1 MFYCI
6 FSIKVY
12 CIHFIR
18 HTECFL
24 FQMKE
29 IKISNTNSYILL
41 MDSLVLLT
49 AMNDA

>member
-29 IKISNTNSYILL
+29 KKNFKYEFIY
-41 MDSLVLLT
+41 T
-49 AMNDA
+49 ANGFFSFINGDE